1 MAGAGSVG
9 LEVLA
14 MGDAEILARPCV
26 DCGLVTG
33 CYCDS
38 CIASERMPGEMWAK
52 GQMTPLCSSCDRERG
67 ACHFVLER
75 AGLDRQHGQSK
86 DGQWS
91 YRAHSSIVVL

>member
-33 CYCDS
+33 CFCDS
-38 CIASERMPGEMWAK
+38 CIASERMPGEVWAK
-52 GQMTPLCSSCDRERG
+52 GLMAPLCSSCDRKRG
-67 ACHFVLER
+67 ACHFCRGESWAR
-75 AGLDRQHGQSK
+75 PPARTE
-86 DGQWS
+86 
-91 YRAHSSIVVL
+91 